1 MEFDKRD
8 EKMTQDIETLKM
20 LIESAENESTEI
32 IDGVTYPTSHI
43 WREIAKNAL
52 DLADQQEWFESYEYK
67 ENEHNGIYRK
77 Q

>member
-8 EKMTQDIETLKM
+8 KKMTQDIETLKM

-32 IDGVTYPTSHI
+32 PTSHI

-52 DLADQQEWFESYEYK
+52 DLADQQEWFERYEDKNCNYEKLTETK
-67 ENEHNGIYRK
+67 ER
-77 Q
+77 

>member
-8 EKMTQDIETLKM
+8 KKMTQDIESLKT
-20 LIESAENESTEI
+20 LIEGAENESTEI

-52 DLADQQEWFESYEYK
+52 DLADQQEWFERYEDK
-67 ENEHNGIYRK
+67 EN
-77 Q
+77 

>member
-43 WREIAKNAL
+43 WREIAKNRFRFSRSA
-52 DLADQQEWFESYEYK
+52 
-67 ENEHNGIYRK
+67 GMV
-77 Q
+77 

>member
-20 LIESAENESTEI
+20 LIESAENEDWET
-32 IDGVTYPTSHI
+32 IDGVTYGASHT
-43 WREIAKNAL
+43 WREIAQLAL
-52 DLADQQEWFESYEYK
+52 DLADQQEWFERYEDK
-67 ENEHNGIYRK
+67 E